1 MRDDQWL
8 IKRQVG
14 CIAFQVAYCFNSH
27 EFLPSGARQGTTP
40 AVLKMNVELDLGRQ
54 PIIDHIQSK
63 LNLLVARLFVFC
75 RLAFFM
81 QDF

>member
-1 MRDDQWL
+1 L
-8 IKRQVG
+8 IKRLVG
-14 CIAFQVAYCFNSH
+14 CIAFQVAYCFNSL

-75 RLAFFM
+75 RLAFLL